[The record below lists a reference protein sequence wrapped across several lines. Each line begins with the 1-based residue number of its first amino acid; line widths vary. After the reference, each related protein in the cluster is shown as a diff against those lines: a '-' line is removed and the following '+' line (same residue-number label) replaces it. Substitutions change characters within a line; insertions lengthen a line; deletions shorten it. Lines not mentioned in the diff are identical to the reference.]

1 MLRISRSTFHQ
12 SQAGTMG
19 IPFDRDERARVR
31 QLRPMSTKPVQ
42 DQMIGNYC
50 WGCGADNN
58 AGLHLK
64 SYWDGEI
71 AVAEWIPS
79 DEYAAGPQHFLN
91 GGIIATL
98 LDCHGVCTAIASAYH
113 REARTSGQTP
123 RFGMPRLPCQSI
135 ISVLYPSSP
144 PSNSAVESS
153 PMKIASPQWSVCS
166 VPTRRTVPV
175 HLSVPCVWRT
185 TGAMA
190 RRPDDAAAQPLG
202 IALFAPQ

>member
-1 MLRISRSTFHQ
+1 
-12 SQAGTMG
+12 MG

-113 REARTSGQTP
+113 REARDIGTDPEIWHATTS
-123 RFGMPRLPCQSI
+123 M
-135 ISVLYPSSP
+135 SVDYQRPVPIKSTVQLSGRVVAHEDRITTVECVLSSD
-144 PSNSAVESS
+144 A
-153 PMKIASPQWSVCS
+153 KDRARASVRSMRVADD
-166 VPTRRTVPV
+166 
-175 HLSVPCVWRT
+175 WRH
-185 TGAMA
+185 GKKA
-190 RRPDDAAAQPLG
+190 
-202 IALFAPQ
+202 

>member
-50 WGCGADNN
+50 GGCGADNN

-79 DEYAAGPQHFLN
+79 DEYAAVPQHFLN

-98 LDCHGVCTAIASAYH
+98 LDCHGVCTAIASAYQ
-113 REARTSGQTP
+113 REPREIGTDPEIWYATTSMSVEYQRPVPIYSTVQLMAR
-123 RFGMPRLPCQSI
+123 
-135 ISVLYPSSP
+135 V
-144 PSNSAVESS
+144 AAHED
-153 PMKIASPQWSVCS
+153 
-166 VPTRRTVPV
+166 
-175 HLSVPCVWRT
+175 RT
-185 TGAMA
+185 TTVTCVLSSEGKQRAQA
-190 RRPDDAAAQPLG
+190 SVRSVRVPDHWRHGKND
-202 IALFAPQ
+202 